1 MGIQCG
7 NLADNGRP
15 GAVLLAVIAGAAAA
29 FAARPPDPYDGLPV
43 VEPAA
48 TNLSVQLVL
57 PDFVEPGVAAE
68 GRVAYSNLL
77 SSAVVSAPVFTL
89 DATDGTKFAD
99 GTDRLVVNAASNLTP
114 GGKGEARF
122 SFTALSSHKISLS
135 IRDANAPAALSSASP
150 EDAQPV
156 AGAVPFAAFLPCGPA
171 PLTTRLVAL
180 NTRRATSHLWRF
192 PDGTVSTE
200 EMPEHTFAS
209 PGVHAVTL
217 ALSYADG
224 GTNETFT
231 VTNAV
236 TAWDAPNAI
245 SRIQA
250 VPVASNTLYFAFAAD
265 VYKDA
270 LGVKK
275 VRRFY
280 GGVAGTFAAD
290 VKTTVSTP
298 DGAISGGIDATVDFG
313 TPPLMLWA
321 GPKAT
326 ASATIGA
333 DLEISA
339 HGRFARGVRYDGDG
353 RHPRHVGGAAVE
365 TGAVSVPRL
374 FADATVF
381 AGMEV
386 GAAFGVES
394 PLGGLSATFFSIS
407 AAAGVRGDVSAE
419 IAGGARSLD
428 VTVRPVVEA
437 EFVPVSVNVFD
448 IVDLTPVEKSWTLYE
463 GPAWVYRYAD
473 TSAPGDVR
481 IQSLPVLAVRGLEVA
496 KPSGMKPALASSWL
510 ESNGLSGRNAT
521 DADAAR
527 ILGRPSGKLAADGTA
542 LYLWHDFVAG
552 TDPSDANDAFRAKIE
567 IDAAGNPVVSPV
579 PGPLAGRIYTVEG
592 KAELGD
598 EWHPATGG
606 DRFFRIKV
614 DVAADEAR

>member
-1 MGIQCG
+1 MRIQCG
-7 NLADNGRP
+7 NLAGNRRLGT
-15 GAVLLAVIAGAAAA
+15 VLFAAIAGAATA

-43 VEPAA
+43 AEPAA
-48 TNLSVQLVL
+48 TNLSVQLIL

-68 GRVAYSNLL
+68 GRIAYSNLL
-77 SSAVVSAPVFTL
+77 SAAVVSSPTFTL
-89 DATDGTKFAD
+89 DATGGTKFAD
-99 GTDRLVVNAASNLTP
+99 GTERLVVNAASDLPP
-114 GGKGEARF
+114 GAKGEARF
-122 SFTALSSHKISLS
+122 SFTALSSHTISLS
-135 IRDANAPAALSSASP
+135 IRDSNAPAALSSAST
-150 EDAQPV
+150 EDAQSR

-171 PLTTRLVAL
+171 PLTTRFVAL
-180 NTRRATSHLWRF
+180 NTRRATSHVWRF
-192 PDGTVSTE
+192 ADGSVSTE
-200 EMPEHTFAS
+200 EMPEHAFTS

-217 ALSYADG
+217 TLSYADG

-231 VTNAV
+231 VPDAV
-236 TAWDAPNAI
+236 TVWDAPNAI

-339 HGRFARGVRYDGDG
+339 RGRFARGVRYDGDG

-365 TGAVSVPRL
+365 AGAVSVPRL

-419 IAGGARSLD
+419 ISGDARSLD
-428 VTVRPVVEA
+428 AKIRPVVEV

-463 GPAWVYRYAD
+463 GPAWVYRYAGA
-473 TSAPGDVR
+473 SKPGDVR
-481 IQSLPVLAVRGLEVA
+481 IQTLPVLATRGLEVA
-496 KPSGMKPALASSWL
+496 QPSGMKPALALSWL
-510 ESNGLSGRNAT
+510 KSNGLSGRNAT
-521 DADAAR
+521 DADASR
-527 ILGRPSGKLAADGTA
+527 ILGRPSGKFAADGTA
-542 LYLWHDFVAG
+542 LYIWHDFVAG
-552 TDPSDANDAFRAKIE
+552 TNPSDTNDTFRAKIE
-567 IDAAGNPVVSPV
+567 IDSSGNPIVSPV

-592 KAELGD
+592 KAKLGD
-598 EWHPATGG
+598 KWHPITES
-606 DRFFRIKV
+606 DHFFRIKV
-614 DVAADEAR
+614 EVTADEAQ